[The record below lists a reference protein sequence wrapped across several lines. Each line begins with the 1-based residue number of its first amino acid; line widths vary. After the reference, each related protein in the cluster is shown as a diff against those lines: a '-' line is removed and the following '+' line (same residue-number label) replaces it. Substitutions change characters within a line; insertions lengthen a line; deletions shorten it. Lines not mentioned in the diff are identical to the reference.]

1 MKRYGVDPT
10 CPKSFPDEKRKWNSF
25 CESLAA
31 DGLGTTEHKE
41 EIPADTMEA
50 IYELFSTVCTILE
63 SRGQENYRELLM
75 KIPPEWV
82 GKLNFLLQYCAEVGF
97 FFYAFYSYL
106 IT

>member
-31 DGLGTTEHKE
+31 DGLGTSEHKE

-50 IYELFSTVCTILE
+50 IYELFSAVGTIL
-63 SRGQENYRELLM
+63 SPVGRKIKDTLLT
-75 KIPPEWV
+75 
-82 GKLNFLLQYCAEVGF
+82 FSHA
-97 FFYAFYSYL
+97 
-106 IT
+106 